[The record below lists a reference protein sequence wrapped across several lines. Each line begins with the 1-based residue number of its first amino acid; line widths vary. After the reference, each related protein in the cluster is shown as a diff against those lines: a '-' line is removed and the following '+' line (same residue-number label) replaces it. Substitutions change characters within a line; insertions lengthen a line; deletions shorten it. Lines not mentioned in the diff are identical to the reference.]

1 MAVAR
6 DVNAYV
12 SSNGQIPD
20 NAVISGDEI
29 SEISPSK
36 ILELFTEVITEN
48 FPESVDI

>member
-1 MAVAR
+1 MSMHMLVLTVR
-6 DVNAYV
+6 YLIM
-12 SSNGQIPD
+12 QF
-20 NAVISGDEI
+20 DEI